1 MFKCDNNREDVIL
14 VIAEIVASDR
24 TISKEG
30 IYFQVAFRDTDY
42 FSPTFYKFD
51 QETMN
56 RNLFNKINWDKKY
69 VLEIDTKKKEVLNV
83 YEKLEVEK

>member
-30 IYFQVAFRDTDY
+30 VYFQAVFRDTDY
-42 FSPTFYKFD
+42 FSPTLYKFD

-69 VLEIDTKKKEVLNV
+69 ILEIDTKKKEVLNV

>member
-14 VIAEIVASDR
+14 VIAEIVACDT

-30 IYFQVAFRDTDY
+30 VYFQAAFRDTDY
-42 FSPTFYKFD
+42 FTPAIYKFD

-69 VLEIDTKKKEVLNV
+69 ILEIDTKKKEVLNV